1 MVFSHILLLWFE
13 DFLIVYD
20 KKQEK
25 LLRIINNK
33 RHITVTKAFYGNF
46 IFYFWESV
54 LRYEILP
61 WVLYGKI
68 YNRLQYRVLMI
79 FSSVCN
85 LTLVNLLQFLYFSC
99 CTLFSFLFFFR
110 ITGHYNFN
118 RTYFPTGRS
127 CSAIRRSSFLV
138 YTIIT
143 PRRYN

>member
-33 RHITVTKAFYGNF
+33 RHITVTKAFYINF

-61 WVLYGKI
+61 QTLYGKI
-68 YNRLQYRVLMI
+68 YNRLQYRV
-79 FSSVCN
+79 FSSVYN
-85 LTLVNLLQFLYFSC
+85 LNLVNLLQFLYFSC

-138 YTIIT
+138 STIIT

>member
-1 MVFSHILLLWFE
+1 MVWKWISDYAISTSFNMCNRMCYRICLGSVSHRW
-13 DFLIVYD
+13 
-20 KKQEK
+20 
-25 LLRIINNK
+25 
-33 RHITVTKAFYGNF
+33 
-46 IFYFWESV
+46 S
-54 LRYEILP
+54 
-61 WVLYGKI
+61 GKI
-68 YNRLQYRVLMI
+68 YNRLQYCVHRLLI

-85 LTLVNLLQFLYFSC
+85 LTLVNLLLFLYYSC